1 MIEMIEM
8 IEELPLL
15 QVVVHDEKGVLF
27 SGMAKALSS
36 VNDQGPFDILQE
48 HTNFITLIKDK
59 IEIVTESD
67 QVKTYP
73 VGSGI
78 LHCFTSKV
86 EIYLG
91 MQNQSSLSKKY

>member
-1 MIEMIEM
+1 MIEMIL
-8 IEELPLL
+8 ELPLL

-59 IEIVTESD
+59 IEIVTETD
-67 QVKTYP
+67 QVKSYP
-73 VGSGI
+73 VDGGI

-91 MQNQSSLSKKY
+91 VQNQNLDKKK

>member
-1 MIEMIEM
+1 MIEMIQ
-8 IEELPLL
+8 ELPLL

-59 IEIVTESD
+59 VEIVTETD
-67 QVKTYP
+67 QVKSYP
-73 VGSGI
+73 VDGGI

-91 MQNQSSLSKKY
+91 VQNQNLDKKK